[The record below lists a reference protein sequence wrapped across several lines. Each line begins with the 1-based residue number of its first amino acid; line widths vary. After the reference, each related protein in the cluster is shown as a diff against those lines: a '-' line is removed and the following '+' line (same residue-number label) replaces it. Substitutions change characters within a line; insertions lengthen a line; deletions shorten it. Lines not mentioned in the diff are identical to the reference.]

1 MISQVTPH
9 ILIVDDI
16 PVNLIALATLLKK
29 VDATVI
35 QANSGNEALAMVL
48 DYEFAL
54 ILLDAHM
61 PDMDGYEVAEIL
73 KAHEESSHIPIIFVT
88 AAYKDEL
95 SRRKGYQAGA
105 VDYIQKPIEE
115 DILISK
121 VNIFLELHRV
131 KLSQQQLIE
140 KMDSLVQQR
149 TDELLATQKMAK
161 VSGWKMDI
169 KTRRFE
175 VDAQTRSVLGMHES
189 KSPSQVIKKA
199 QKDEVFRIIDEALEA
214 KRDSFEFEFT
224 FESEKGEEKTAYS
237 IANILYEDGEAVSI
251 KGSVQDISERK
262 EAERMIKFM
271 AQYDPLTELPNRYL
285 FQHRLS
291 RDIARAKRS
300 KNRLAI
306 MLIDLDHFK
315 EINDTLGHP
324 VGDALLKEVAKRLQ
338 SLVRDT
344 DTVAR
349 LGGDE
354 FVIIAPEL
362 QETISITS
370 IAQRCI
376 DSLSQPFDLESH
388 KVHSGASMGI
398 AFFPNDA
405 RSTEDLFKFADLAL
419 YKSKAE
425 GRGKYFL
432 YDEEMQA
439 TMRNRKDKEAEIK
452 LAIELN
458 QFELYFQP
466 KINLQANKISGAEA
480 LIRWNH
486 PEKGL
491 IFPDNFIPLAEHSN
505 LIIELGDWVINEAC
519 RIEKKWRTQGYEIP
533 IAVNVSA
540 AQIKKSN
547 FTEKLMAAIHQH
559 QISAEFIEIEIT
571 ESSILQYDD
580 ENKKVFD
587 DIRSNGIVI
596 ALDDF
601 GTGYSSITHLKLNIA
616 QVLKIDRSF
625 VNNLMSDDCDAVLI
639 EMLINIS
646 HKLGMKVVAE
656 GVETQE
662 QVQKLHS
669 FMCDDVQG
677 YYYEKPLPEPKFLQW
692 LEQYPQ

>member
-1 MISQVTPH
+1 MISEFKPY

-16 PVNLIALATLLKK
+16 PVNLIALSSLLKK

-73 KAHEESSHIPIIFVT
+73 TAHEETSHIPIIFVT

-115 DILISK
+115 DILLSK
-121 VNIFLELHRV
+121 VNVFLELHRV

-149 TDELLATQKMAK
+149 TDELLATQRMAK

-169 KTRRFE
+169 KTRRIE
-175 VDAQTRSVLGMHES
+175 VDSQTRDILGIDEN

-199 QKDEVFRIIDEALEA
+199 QKEEVFRIIDEAIDAGL
-214 KRDSFEFEFT
+214 DTFEFEFT
-224 FESEKGEEKTAYS
+224 FESAQGEEKTAYS
-237 IANILYEDGEAVSI
+237 IANIIYEDGQAVAI

-291 RDIARAKRS
+291 RDIARAKRN

-306 MLIDLDHFK
+306 LLIDMDHFK

-324 VGDALLKEVAKRLQ
+324 IGDALLKEVANRLQ
-338 SLVRDT
+338 SLVRET

-362 QETISITS
+362 EETISITS

-376 DSLSQPFDLESH
+376 DRLALPFDLESH
-388 KVHSGASMGI
+388 RVHSGASIGI

-405 RSTEDLFKFADLAL
+405 KDTEDLFKFADLAL

-425 GRGKYFL
+425 GRGKYYL

-439 TMRNRKDKEAEIK
+439 NMRNRKDKEAEIK
-452 LAIELN
+452 QAIELN

-466 KINLQANKISGAEA
+466 KINLQSNKASGAEA

-486 PEKGL
+486 PDKGL
-491 IFPDNFIPLAEHSN
+491 IFPDNFIPQAEHSN
-505 LIIELGDWVINEAC
+505 LIVQLGDWVINEAC
-519 RIEKKWRTQGYEIP
+519 RIEKKWRTEGYSLP

-540 AQIKKSN
+540 AQIKKSD
-547 FTEKLMAAIHQH
+547 FTDKLMAAIHQH
-559 QISAEFIEIEIT
+559 QISPEFIEIEIT

-587 DIRSNGIVI
+587 DIHSHGICI

-625 VNNLMSDDCDAVLI
+625 VNNLMSDECDAALI

-669 FMCDDVQG
+669 FMCDEVQG
-677 YYYEKPLPEPKFLQW
+677 YYYQKPLPEPQFLQW
-692 LEQYPQ
+692 LGQFHQ